1 MFFIGIF
8 GIESGQ
14 KEIKTLNNIS
24 CKVCNFNTTGQL
36 IKTFSLFQFFFI
48 PIFKWNEMY
57 YIKCNRCST
66 IYEIPKDKGKK
77 IENGEDVDITYW
89 DLNEIDNGHSDN
101 HYYSPKNICPS
112 CGRTLEG
119 DFKYCPYCGTK
130 IK

>member
-14 KEIKTLNNIS
+14 KEIKILNNIP
-24 CKVCNFNTTGQL
+24 CKTCNVNTTGQL

-48 PIFKWNEMY
+48 PIFKWNERY

-66 IYEIPKDKGKK
+66 IYEIPKEKGKK
-77 IENGEDVDITYW
+77 IENGENIDITYW
-89 DLNEIDNGHSDN
+89 DLNEIDNGYSDN
-101 HYYSPKNICPS
+101 YYNSPKNICPS
-112 CGRTLEG
+112 CGKPIEG
-119 DFKYCPYCGTK
+119 DYKYCPYCGTK

>member
-14 KEIKTLNNIS
+14 KEIKTLNNIP
-24 CKVCNFNTTGQL
+24 CKVCNVNTTGQL

-101 HYYSPKNICPS
+101 YYYSPKNICPS
-112 CGRTLEG
+112 CGRTLEK
-119 DFKYCPYCGTK
+119 DYKYCPYCGTK

>member
-14 KEIKTLNNIS
+14 KEIKILNNVP
-24 CKVCNFNTTGQL
+24 CKACNVNTTGQL
-36 IKTFSLFQFFFI
+36 IKTFSLFHFFFI

-57 YIKCNRCST
+57 YIKCSRCST

-77 IENGEDVDITYW
+77 IENGENIDITYW

-101 HYYSPKNICPS
+101 YYYSPKNICPS
-112 CGRTLEG
+112 CGKRLEG
-119 DFKYCPYCGTK
+119 DYKYCPYCGK
-130 IK
+130 HLK